1 MQHDRPVVLV
11 VEDEP
16 LILIHSHL
24 ALEDAGFCPIAVDDA
39 AAALDVLNDRSDVQA
54 MFTDVRLPG
63 VMDGL
68 LLARRVRRLYPHVA
82 IVVTSG
88 SQLAEPAMLPPG
100 AAFIA
105 KPYTA
110 AQIVRL
116 LNRAAAAA

>member
-1 MQHDRPVVLV
+1 MTERRPVVLV

-24 ALEDAGFCPIAVDDA
+24 ALEDAGYLPIAVADA
-39 AAALDVLNDRSDVQA
+39 GAALDALRERGDVEI

-63 VMDGL
+63 GIDGL
-68 LLARRVRRLYPHVA
+68 ALARRVRNAYPHVA

-88 SQLAEPAMLPPG
+88 SQRVEPEMLPPG
-100 AAFIA
+100 AAFVA

-110 AQIVRL
+110 AQITRML
-116 LNRAAAAA
+116 ERAIAA